1 MIEILRQ
8 EPQSNWVLLLFLFI
22 ALISVFLYKSDP
34 KRFRYFYRSLY
45 GKQFYINYGRHLS
58 LSHYF
63 IVFMS
68 LQTILII
75 SFISASYL
83 SYCSGFV
90 SYSSLF
96 GLTFLGL
103 TLFLIVKWLLIY
115 SITALFNN
123 ERTFNYISVLSAQY
137 VNLFM
142 TPVLVIGVFLYL
154 YAGFSKQTTSALIAF
169 TLLLLAFAKLR
180 TFINM
185 RKELSIVGFY
195 IILYLCIFEMVPFL
209 WVLIG
214 LNC

>member
-1 MIEILRQ
+1 MIEILRPY
-8 EPQSNWVLLLFLFI
+8 PQSNWVLLLFLFI

-34 KRFRYFYRSLY
+34 KRFLYFYRSLFSKKFQLNY
-45 GKQFYINYGRHLS
+45 GKHLR

-63 IVFMS
+63 MVFMS

-75 SFISASYL
+75 SFIGASYL

-90 SYSSLF
+90 NYSNLF
-96 GLTFLGL
+96 GLTFIGL
-103 TLFLIVKWLLIY
+103 SIFLIVKWLLIY
-115 SITALFNN
+115 AISSLFTN
-123 ERTFNYISVLSAQY
+123 EKAFNYISILSAQY

-154 YAGFSKQTTSALIAF
+154 YLGFSKQITSGLIGL
-169 TLLLLAFAKLR
+169 TSLLLAFAKLR
-180 TFINM
+180 TFMYM

-195 IILYLCIFEMVPFL
+195 IILYLCIFEIVPFL
-209 WVLIG
+209 WILIG

>member
-34 KRFRYFYRSLY
+34 KRFRYFYQSLY
-45 GKQFYINYGRHLS
+45 SKQFYINYGRHLR

-63 IVFMS
+63 IVLMS
-68 LQTILII
+68 LQTLLII

-90 SYSSLF
+90 TYSSLF
-96 GLTFLGL
+96 SLTFLGL
-103 TLFLIVKWLLIY
+103 TLFIIVKWLLIY
-115 SITALFNN
+115 CIAVLFNS
-123 ERTFNYISVLSAQY
+123 EKTFNCISVLSAQY

-154 YAGFSKQTTSALIAF
+154 YAGFSKQTASALIVSA
-169 TLLLLAFAKLR
+169 LLVLVLAKLSVF
-180 TFINM
+180 TYM

-195 IILYLCIFEMVPFL
+195 IILYLCIFEIVPVL
-209 WVLIG
+209 WILIG

>member
-45 GKQFYINYGRHLS
+45 SKQFYINYGRHLR

-68 LQTILII
+68 LQTLLII
-75 SFISASYL
+75 SFIIASYL
-83 SYCSGFV
+83 SYCSDFV
-90 SYSSLF
+90 SYSNLF

-103 TLFLIVKWLLIY
+103 TLFLIVKWLIIY
-115 SITALFNN
+115 SITSLFNN
-123 ERTFNYISVLSAQY
+123 EKTFNYISVLSAQY

-154 YAGFSKQTTSALIAF
+154 YAGFSKQITSVLIAF

-195 IILYLCIFEMVPFL
+195 IILYLCIFEIVPFL
-209 WVLIG
+209 WILIG